1 MSCQILGTI
10 RSNRAISPPIVAV
23 VICGVVRQKGQTMSH
38 WHASRWTRLAAGFAI
53 TTVALVPT
61 SAVSGEERG
70 GTTFER
76 SDLVSDVPGR
86 AEVTDPNLVNAW
98 GLSAGPATPIW
109 VADNGTDVSTLYRGA
124 TVSESATSVLPLVVN
139 IPNGA
144 PTGTVFNGTTGF
156 VVGRDDASA
165 PALFLFSSEN
175 GSIDGWAPNVP
186 SMASTEAQSAVTV
199 PEAVYKGLAIATTPS
214 GPRLY
219 AANFHAGTV
228 DVFDSSFTP
237 IHDPGA
243 FVDRRL
249 PHDYAPF
256 NVQELNGRLYVTYA
270 QQSDDRHD
278 DVAGAGHGFVDVF
291 DTSGKLLKRLARSG
305 RLNSPWGLA
314 LAPDSFGRFSHALLV
329 GNFGDG
335 RINAYNADTGAW
347 LGQLRDEDHKPI
359 TIDGLWALRIGNSA
373 FGGTES
379 LVFSAGP
386 DDEKHGLLGLI
397 SAQPEN
403 G

>member
-1 MSCQILGTI
+1 M
-10 RSNRAISPPIVAV
+10 P
-23 VICGVVRQKGQTMSH
+23 H
-38 WHASRWTRLAAGFAI
+38 WHASRWTLLAAGLAI

-70 GTTFER
+70 RTTFER

-98 GLSAGPATPIW
+98 GLSAGPDTPVW
-109 VADNGTDVSTLYRGA
+109 VADNGTDVSTLYRGV
-124 TVSESATSVLPLVVN
+124 TVSEPALSVLPLVVK

-144 PTGTVFNGTTGF
+144 PTGTVFNSTTGF
-156 VVGRDDASA
+156 VVSAGGESA
-165 PALFLFSSEN
+165 PARFLFASEN
-175 GSIDGWAPNVP
+175 GSIDGWAANVP
-186 SMASTEAQSAVTV
+186 PPASTEAQSAVTV
-199 PEAVYKGLAIATTPS
+199 PDAVYKGLAMATTPS

-237 IHDPGA
+237 IHDQDA
-243 FVDRRL
+243 FVDPKL
-249 PHDYAPF
+249 PPDYAPF
-256 NVQELNGRLYVTYA
+256 NVQELNGKLYVTYA

-291 DTSGKLLKRLARSG
+291 DPSGKLLKRLVRRG

-314 LAPDSFGRFSHALLV
+314 LAPDNFGRFSHALLV

-335 RINAYNADTGAW
+335 RINAYNAETGAW
-347 LGQLRDEDHKPI
+347 LGALRGADHKPI
-359 TIDGLWALRIGNSA
+359 VIDGLWALRTGNSA
-373 FGGTES
+373 FGGTEN
-379 LVFSAGP
+379 LIFSAGP

-397 SAQPEN
+397 SAETDN
-403 G
+403 D

>member
-1 MSCQILGTI
+1 
-10 RSNRAISPPIVAV
+10 
-23 VICGVVRQKGQTMSH
+23 
-38 WHASRWTRLAAGFAI
+38 
-53 TTVALVPT
+53 
-61 SAVSGEERG
+61 
-70 GTTFER
+70 
-76 SDLVSDVPGR
+76 
-86 AEVTDPNLVNAW
+86 LVNAW
-98 GLSAGPATPIW
+98 GLSAGPDTPLW

-124 TVSESATSVLPLVVN
+124 TASEPATSVLPLVVN

-144 PTGTVFNGTTGF
+144 PTGTVFNGTDGF
-156 VVGRDDASA
+156 VVSSGGAKA
-165 PALFLFSSEN
+165 PARFLFSSEN
-175 GSIDGWAPNVP
+175 GSIDGWASTVP
-186 SMASTEAQSAVTV
+186 APPSTEAQSAITV
-199 PEAVYKGLAIATTPS
+199 PDAVYKGLAMATTPS

-243 FVDRRL
+243 FVDHRL
-249 PHDYAPF
+249 PHGYAPF

-291 DTSGKLLKRLARSG
+291 DPSGKLLKRLVRTG

-314 LAPDSFGRFSHALLV
+314 FAPEGFGRFSHALLV

-335 RINAYNADTGAW
+335 RINAYNAETGAW
-347 LGQLRDEDHKPI
+347 LGQLRGDDHKPI

-373 FGGTES
+373 FGGTENV
-379 LVFSAGP
+379 VFTAGP

-397 SAQPEN
+397 SAQAEN
-403 G
+403 D